1 MNRMMKAAAAA
12 VAVGGLGAL
21 GCQSGG
27 PTAQDR
33 ANALFDPCWPE
44 RYNYEARQEVL
55 APFAAHAEN
64 GRIVDGTVYNFEFE
78 PGTDKL
84 APGGMA
90 KLDYLSRKR
99 PAPDR
104 IVYLQ
109 TARDLAY
116 DAANAERLGPARAD
130 LDAKRAASIQKYL
143 AATTAG
149 RGLVFDVTV
158 IDPNDITFSAAGPAN
173 AARAWPGRYG
183 ATASVTPASGGGGG
197 TGGGGA
203 SSGQPSSGGPS
214 GGSGSAGGR

>member
-21 GCQSGG
+21 GCPGGG

-33 ANALFDPCWPE
+33 TNALYDPCWPE

-64 GRIVDGTVYNFEFE
+64 GRIVDGTVYNFEFD

-116 DAANAERLGPARAD
+116 DANAPEKLGPARAD
-130 LDAKRAASIQKYL
+130 LDAKRAAAIQKYL

-149 RGLVFDVTV
+149 RGLAFDVTV
-158 IDPNDITFSAAGPAN
+158 IDPNDITFSAKGPSN
-173 AARAWPGRYG
+173 AAAALTGQYG
-183 ATASVTPASGGGGG
+183 ASAGGAQGASGAAGGGGARGGQGGTGGQGAGGG
-197 TGGGGA
+197 TGG
-203 SSGQPSSGGPS
+203 
-214 GGSGSAGGR
+214 R